1 MKIFLSVIS
10 ACFLWAIQNAVLE
23 IKLSKSS
30 PLAIMLITYA
40 TALPLGILT
49 LFVLN
54 QTSKVPV
61 FPNGEVLAWAI
72 GSAVLFFIADFLFI
86 GAYSLGGNST
96 SITILTLSIPVFV
109 ILIKFVWKGEAPS
122 LYHLL
127 AFVSACATFLF
138 VYLAEAKK
146 V

>member
-30 PLAIMLITYA
+30 PLTIMLITYA
-40 TALPLGILT
+40 TALPLGLVT
-49 LFVLN
+49 LFVLK
-54 QTSKVPV
+54 QTSNVPV
-61 FPNGEVLAWAI
+61 FPTTEVLAWAV

-86 GAYSLGGNST
+86 GAYSLGGDST

-109 ILIKFVWKGEAPS
+109 ILIKCIWKGEVPS
-122 LYHLL
+122 MYHLA
-127 AFVSACATFLF
+127 AFVTACMTFFF
-138 VYLAEAKK
+138 VYLAEVKK
-146 V
+146 T